1 MRNPLKALKYFVE
14 NFGLVEQAQVVAST
28 AVIVTMATI
37 VAAILLTGETLRW
50 TDFISVLAVGLIGF
64 FSVVF
69 SLKYARQLDEQR
81 RQLLAISTI
90 AEAVNR
96 SVELDHVLQSA
107 LTKATEL
114 LNTRFGWIYL
124 LEGDRL
130 VMKSSKGTSKD
141 FVHLSTNNNVPTSSW
156 LHQPRVQ
163 RERLTDSLGS
173 IDDALKEL
181 GIQFWASIPLRSKDA
196 VLGAL
201 MVAGEEFDMFTA
213 KQAELMEAFGNQIS
227 VALNN
232 AKLFDRMKRS
242 ELMYFDLF
250 ENSPDIYFSINRD
263 HIITG
268 CNTTGARM
276 LGFEKEIIIGEK
288 FENFF
293 IPEEQSALQE
303 ILIRMFVEGRG
314 VKDLEEQ
321 MVRKEGGPFYVNVNT
336 SLVFDEKGKTSHAR
350 IVARDISQRK
360 KMESAILHAQKI
372 DSIGNLAGGIA
383 HDFNN
388 ILAAVLGSASIMRRH
403 MKEDHDLAKYVQI
416 IEGAARRGSSLTR
429 QLLTFA
435 RKTENVVKSVE
446 LHPLIEETLGLF
458 ERSGSKEIEVDK
470 EFTAEP
476 LNTNGDEGQIQQAIL
491 NILLNAREALPNGG
505 KITITTKNTIADAHT
520 VSQFTSVR
528 AGRFAAITIA
538 DTGIGMDAKMK
549 SRVFEPW
556 FTTKEFGT
564 GLGLSVVYGVVQS
577 HGGFINLESEVG
589 RGTSFTMYLPGSDAK
604 AKVTAVNRRPRLARG
619 SENILI
625 IDDEVSLCEIAKDML
640 SNLGYSVS
648 YVHDGKA
655 GVEMYRT
662 RRASLDLVL
671 MNMNMP
677 LMGGRETFRQLRNIN
692 PELPIMIVTGHGRAV
707 VDESAWS
714 TEISGY
720 LQKPFQLEDLATKV
734 RQVLDKRPQS
744 VTVSPTES
752 LT

>member
-1 MRNPLKALKYFVE
+1 MQKPVRAVKNFIE

-69 SLKYARQLDEQR
+69 SLSYARQLDEQR

-96 SVELDHVLQSA
+96 SVELDHVLESA
-107 LTKATEL
+107 LSKATEL

-124 LEGDRL
+124 LEGNHL
-130 VMKSSKGTSKD
+130 VMKNSKGTSKD
-141 FVHLSTNNNVPTSSW
+141 FIHLPTNEDTSVSTW

-163 RERLTDSLGS
+163 REHITDTLGD
-173 IDDALKEL
+173 IDGELKEL
-181 GIQFWASIPLRSKDA
+181 GIQFCASIPLRSKDS
-196 VLGAL
+196 VLGVL
-201 MVAGEEFDMFTA
+201 VVAGEVFDMFSA

-242 ELMYFDLF
+242 ENLYFDLF

-263 HIITG
+263 HTITG
-268 CNTTGARM
+268 CNNTGALM
-276 LGFEKEIIIGEK
+276 LGFEKDEIIGKK
-288 FENFF
+288 FESFF
-293 IPEEQSALQE
+293 VEEQRSALQD
-303 ILIRMFVEGRG
+303 ILIRMFLEGRG
-314 VKDLEEQ
+314 VKDLEEP
-321 MVRKEGGPFYVNVNT
+321 MLRKDGPPFYVNVNT
-336 SLVFDEKGKTSHAR
+336 SLVFDDKGKTSHAR
-350 IVARDISQRK
+350 IVARDISERK
-360 KMESAILHAQKI
+360 KMEGAILHAQKI

-403 MKEDHDLAKYVQI
+403 MEEDDDLAKYVQI
-416 IEGAARRGSSLTR
+416 IEGAARRGSALTR

-435 RKTENVVKSVE
+435 RKTENVAKPVE
-446 LHPLIEETLGLF
+446 FHPLIEETLVLF
-458 ERSGSKEIEVDK
+458 ERSGSKEIEVEK
-470 EFTAEP
+470 HFTDE
-476 LNTNGDEGQIQQAIL
+476 LLHTNGDEGQIQQALL
-491 NILLNAREALPNGG
+491 NVLLNAREAMPSGG
-505 KITITTKNTIADAHT
+505 KITITTQNTLADAHT
-520 VSQFTSVR
+520 VSQFTSVC
-528 AGRFAAITIA
+528 AGRFAAITIR
-538 DTGIGMDAKMK
+538 DTGIGMDEKMK

-589 RGTSFTMYLPGSDAK
+589 RGTSFTIFLPASDAK
-604 AKVTAVNRRPRLARG
+604 AKTSSSKRRQRLPRG
-619 SENILI
+619 SEGILI

-640 SNLGYSVS
+640 AGLGYTAS

-662 RRASLDLVL
+662 RRASVAVVM

-677 LMGGRETFRQLRNIN
+677 LMGGRETFRQLKNIN
-692 PELPIMIVTGHGRAV
+692 PDLPILIVTGHGRAV
-707 VDESAWS
+707 IDESAWS
-714 TEISGY
+714 SEISGY
-720 LQKPFQLEDLATKV
+720 LQKPFQLEDLAVKV
-734 RQVLDKRPQS
+734 RNVLDNRTQP
-744 VTVSPTES
+744 VTVS
-752 LT
+752 

>member
-1 MRNPLKALKYFVE
+1 MRNPFRLIKHFTE

-69 SLKYARQLDEQR
+69 SLNYARQLDEQR

-90 AEAVNR
+90 AAAVNR
-96 SVELDHVLQSA
+96 SVELEHVLQSA
-107 LTKATEL
+107 LEKATEL

-124 LEGDRL
+124 PDGDGL

-141 FVHLSTNNNVPTSSW
+141 FVHLPTNASVPVSIW

-163 RERLTDSLGS
+163 RERLVDGLGY
-173 IDDALKEL
+173 IDDELKDL

-201 MVAGEEFDMFTA
+201 VVAGEEFDMFSA

-227 VALNN
+227 VALTN
-232 AKLFDRMKRS
+232 AQLFDRVKRS
-242 ELMYFDLF
+242 EQLYLDLF
-250 ENSPDIYFSINRD
+250 ENSPDIYFSISRD
-263 HIITG
+263 HTITG

-276 LGFEKEIIIGEK
+276 LGYDKDEIIGRK
-288 FENFF
+288 FESFF
-293 IPEEQSALQE
+293 VADLQATLQD
-303 ILIRMFVEGRG
+303 ILIRMFIEGRG

-321 MVRKEGGPFYVNVNT
+321 MVRKDGKPLYVNINS
-336 SLVFDEKGKTSHAR
+336 SLVFDNNGSTVLAR
-350 IVARDISQRK
+350 IVARDISERK

-388 ILAAVLGSASIMRRH
+388 ILAAILGSASIMRRH
-403 MKEDHDLAKYVQI
+403 MEEGHHLAKYVQI

-435 RKTENVVKSVE
+435 RKTENIVKPVE
-446 LHPLIEETLGLF
+446 LHPLIEETLILF
-458 ERSGSKEIEVDK
+458 ERSVSKEIEVEK
-470 EFTAEP
+470 YFTDEQA
-476 LNTNGDEGQIQQAIL
+476 NVNGDEGQIQQA
-491 NILLNAREALPNGG
+491 LLNVLLNSRDAMPNGG
-505 KITITTKNTIADAHT
+505 KVFIRTSNTMADAHT
-520 VSQFTSVR
+520 ISQFSSVKP
-528 AGRFAAITIA
+528 GRFVAITIT
-538 DTGIGMDAKMK
+538 DTGVGMDEKMK

-577 HGGFINLESEVG
+577 HGGFINLESEIG
-589 RGTSFTMYLPGSDAK
+589 RGTSFTMYLPSSDAK
-604 AKVTAVNRRPRLARG
+604 AKAAARKRRQRLPHG

-625 IDDEVSLCEIAKDML
+625 IDDEVSVCEIAKDML
-640 SNLGYSVS
+640 SNLGYTVS
-648 YVHDGKA
+648 YAHDGKA

-662 RRASLDLVL
+662 RRASIDLVM

-677 LMGGRETFRQLRNIN
+677 LMGGRETFRQLKNIT
-692 PELPIMIVTGHGRAV
+692 PDLPILIVTGHGRAV
-707 VDESAWS
+707 VDQSEWS
-714 TEISGY
+714 SEISGY

-734 RQVLDKRPQS
+734 RHVLDNRTMPV
-744 VTVSPTES
+744 VTS
-752 LT
+752 